1 MNFEKIRSVLSEQF
15 DLDPESI
22 TLDTNIMDDIGADSL
37 DLVELVMSL
46 EDEFG
51 ITISDDDAAQ
61 LRTVR
66 GIVEFMDNIQ

>member
-1 MNFEKIRSVLSEQF
+1 MNFEKIRSVLAEQF

-51 ITISDDDAAQ
+51 ISISDDDAAQ

-66 GIVEFMDNIQ
+66 GIVEFLDNLQ